1 MVKDQGLL
9 GGNLTV
15 CWAAEMEGSQV
26 ASLNLGW
33 QRRWTPSCIADSLL
47 STHLGTIS
55 SGGVRLSAVPTTVA
69 GGRRPLERV

>member
-1 MVKDQGLL
+1 MRGTFPVLVAVVKDQGPL

-33 QRRWTPSCIADSLL
+33 QRRWTPSCNQP
-47 STHLGTIS
+47 
-55 SGGVRLSAVPTTVA
+55 RK
-69 GGRRPLERV
+69 RVDVVEMGQKCVQKSRNG